1 MVQRNST
8 GEPLR
13 HDALRWA
20 LVLLVLGIV
29 TGMLTDCRPSEIVPP
44 SPSSQ
49 IILLGLDGAS
59 WSFIDPMLER
69 GALPNLKNIID
80 NGVRAPLKTLKPSL
94 SVIVWTS
101 IATGKTPM
109 EHGIV
114 GWDTTD
120 SESGDR
126 LLANSTTRR
135 VEALW
140 TILSRAGYR
149 VTVINWWATWPAE
162 KVRGHIVSERYS
174 RSVNG
179 GFEDSTYPRDLALE
193 LQETQSDDWPWLRR
207 SLEEGGLRSI
217 GDDPRSSPSS
227 PVTPAQWK
235 SASFIYGHDYKGEQ
249 AAFHLLETKEDT
261 NFLAFLSCKIDAASH
276 YMWRF
281 LPPGER
287 DEPSYS
293 RVLEPVYAYEDEL
306 LGRLLGEARPGAHV
320 IVVSDHGFERTDEG
334 YDHQH
339 SDPDGIFIGWGPRF
353 RKGIELSEVSV
364 YDIAPT
370 VLHLVD
376 LPVARDL
383 KGRVLEEALIGEH
396 PVQRTESYETGR
408 RTPQTG
414 ASPVEDR
421 IREQLR
427 ELGYVQ

>member
-1 MVQRNST
+1 
-8 GEPLR
+8 
-13 HDALRWA
+13 
-20 LVLLVLGIV
+20 
-29 TGMLTDCRPSEIVPP
+29 
-44 SPSSQ
+44 
-49 IILLGLDGAS
+49 
-59 WSFIDPMLER
+59 MLER

-120 SESGDR
+120 SETGDR
-126 LLANSTTRR
+126 ILANSTMRR

-140 TILSRAGYR
+140 SILSRAGYR

-174 RSVNG
+174 RSVEG
-179 GFEDSTYPRDLALE
+179 EFEGSTYPHDLALE
-193 LQETQSDDWPWLRR
+193 LRENQSEDWPWLRH
-207 SLEEGGLRSI
+207 SLEQGKLRSI
-217 GDDPRSSPSS
+217 GDDPSSSPSS
-227 PVTPAQWK
+227 PLTPAQWK

-261 NFLAFLSCKIDAASH
+261 NFMAFLSCKIDAASH
-276 YMWRF
+276 YMWHF
-281 LPPGER
+281 LPPGQR
-287 DEPSYS
+287 DQRSYS
-293 RVLEPVYAYEDEL
+293 RVLEPVYAYEDDL
-306 LGRLLGEARPGAHV
+306 LGRILDETRPGAHV
-320 IVVSDHGFERTDEG
+320 IVVSDHGFERTGEG

-353 RKGIELSEVSV
+353 LKGVELSEVSV

-376 LPVARDL
+376 LPVGRDL
-383 KGRVLEEALIGEH
+383 KGRVLEEALRGER
-396 PVQRTESYETGR
+396 PVQWTDSHETGR
-408 RTPQTG
+408 RTPQAG
-414 ASPVEDR
+414 KSPVEDR